1 MADRLSDRDWAIL
14 RSVQQHQLMTV
25 DQIHALHFADLAPTS
40 GPRIARR
47 TMARL
52 RDVAILG
59 TLHRRIGGVRAGSN
73 GLVHFVDDVG
83 NRLLA
88 RQSGTTVR
96 HRKHEPTARFMDHRL
111 AIGTTHINLVA
122 ANRSSVLELLRCDLE
137 PPSWRRY
144 VGLGGARLA
153 LKPDLYVETAA
164 SGSEFV
170 DAWFI
175 EIDLGTESIPTVLK
189 KCREYETY
197 RRTGIEQ
204 DRSDGAF
211 PIVVWSMTA
220 RDPDVAERRRTA
232 LREAIAA
239 DRTLTDALFRIV
251 APNQLLPLIKKGG
264 DT

>member
-25 DQIHALHFADLAPTS
+25 DQIHALHFADLAPKS

-47 TMARL
+47 TLARL
-52 RDVAILG
+52 RAMAVLG

-88 RQSGTTVR
+88 QESGTTIR
-96 HRKHEPTARFMDHRL
+96 RRKHEPTERFMDHRL
-111 AIGTTHINLVA
+111 AIGSTHVELA
-122 ANRSSVLELLRCDLE
+122 AAARSSALDLLRCDLE
-137 PPSWRRY
+137 PPAWRRY
-144 VGLGGARLA
+144 VGLGGARLV

-164 SGSEFV
+164 SGSELV
-170 DAWFI
+170 DAWFV

-197 RRTGIEQ
+197 RRTGTEQ
-204 DRSDGAF
+204 ERNDGAF
-211 PIVVWSMTA
+211 PIVIWSMTA
-220 RDPDVAERRRTA
+220 RDLALAERRRTA
-232 LREAIAA
+232 LRKGIAA

-251 APNQLLPLIKKGG
+251 APDQLLPLIQKGG